1 MRGWISAHNRCV
13 KGSGHGVRIVPC
25 LLPTKSPW
33 LNAIEPQWIHGKR
46 KVAEP
51 ERLLGAYELA
61 ERVCKVFGCDHEEHL
76 SIPQQ
81 VA

>member
-1 MRGWISAHNRCV
+1 M
-13 KGSGHGVRIVPC
+13 PC

-76 SIPQQ
+76 SIPQE

>member
-1 MRGWISAHNRCV
+1 MPLH
-13 KGSGHGVRIVPC
+13 
-25 LLPTKSPW
+25 TKVDGEGPDGQRLAVDPLYAGEGKW
-33 LNAIEPQWIHGKR
+33 VHGKR

-61 ERVCKVFGCDHEEHL
+61 CRVCWIFGCAHEPHV
-76 SIPQQ
+76 SIPQE